1 MREMINENQ
10 LEEITGGAVTLS
22 KQMNMCGFTTL
33 GKIFKIK
40 AEFNLLRDRLNVLY
54 DEYGHMSDQ
63 DFDTLVMNDF
73 KEKGWI

>member
-10 LEEITGGAVTLS
+10 LDDITGGAVTLS
-22 KQMNMCGFTTL
+22 KELNMCGFTTL
-33 GKIFKIK
+33 SKIFKIK

-54 DEYGHMSDQ
+54 DEYGYLSDKE
-63 DFDTLVMNDF
+63 FDTLVMNDF